1 MGLSVTTVPAPRKHL
16 PTGRFARRTALS
28 VPAVAMLLALL
39 SSGCQKPLFAPTD
52 EQSPY
57 DRYDAIRA
65 QRATPYVE
73 DEFGSKKPNLRGRLL
88 DNE

>member
-1 MGLSVTTVPAPRKHL
+1 MGPRVRKVHL
-16 PTGRFARRTALS
+16 ASPRFGRGSGPRVALS
-28 VPAVAMLLALL
+28 ASAAAMLLSLMSA
-39 SSGCQKPLFAPTD
+39 GCQKPLFAPTD

-57 DRYDAIRA
+57 DRYDAIRS